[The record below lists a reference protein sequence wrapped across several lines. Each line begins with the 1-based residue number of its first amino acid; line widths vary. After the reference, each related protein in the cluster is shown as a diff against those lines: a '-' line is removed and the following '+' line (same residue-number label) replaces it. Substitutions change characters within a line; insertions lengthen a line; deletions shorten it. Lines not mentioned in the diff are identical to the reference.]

1 MFARRHSS
9 VVVSHGHHVFGDL
22 QHLGE
27 QLFAPLTVRNVLSQ
41 VHNQAAVAPRFF
53 KHEGGNVH
61 PRPLARTCLDLQ
73 VKIGSVQLLRS
84 ALLDAAIADTDLR
97 SQA

>member
-1 MFARRHSS
+1 
-9 VVVSHGHHVFGDL
+9 VVSDGHHFFGDL

-27 QLFAPLTVRNVLSQ
+27 QLFALLTVRNVSSQ
-41 VHNQAAVAPRFF
+41 VHNQAAVAPGFF

-61 PRPLARTCLDLQ
+61 PQPLARTCLDLQ